1 MDEIH
6 SARTTRMAFYSIVAI
21 VVATMMPTLKVENN
35 TAVNKTAEELKA
47 KSELLLLHQR
57 Q

>member
-1 MDEIH
+1 
-6 SARTTRMAFYSIVAI
+6 MAFSSIVAI
-21 VVATMMPTLKVENN
+21 VVATMMPTSKVENN
-35 TAVNKTAEELKA
+35 TAVNKAAEELKA

>member
-1 MDEIH
+1 
-6 SARTTRMAFYSIVAI
+6 MAFFYIVAI
-21 VVATMMPTLKVENN
+21 VVATMMPTSKVENN
-35 TAVNKTAEELKA
+35 TAVYKAAEELKA